1 MGAAHHPFRRRNKKD
16 LCCRFYLW
24 HHRRMKEVPDSNIR
38 RLVEHHNGPTN
49 VARMLEGLT
58 YQEVSAWVARGWASP
73 MHALQLEKIAPEG
86 MDIRDLLSD
95 REVVRAQEAA

>member
-1 MGAAHHPFRRRNKKD
+1 
-16 LCCRFYLW
+16 
-24 HHRRMKEVPDSNIR
+24 MKEVRDSNIR

-58 YQEVSAWVARGWASP
+58 CQEVSAWVARGWASP